1 MMITAQ
7 HIAQL
12 QQQFAAF
19 ITPLWIHV
27 EVASQSLRLLR
38 QDKVLQEYPVS
49 TATLGVGCEQDSYK
63 TPYGAHSIAACIGG
77 GQRIAEIFVGRRAIG
92 KTATIEQQAVATG
105 EDLILSRILWL
116 KGLQGNINQGA
127 GVDSYERYI
136 YIHGTQEEGLLGQP
150 ASHGCVRM
158 ANQDVI
164 DLFEPVMVGTFVYI
178 AG

>member
-1 MMITAQ
+1 M
-7 HIAQL
+7 
-12 QQQFAAF
+12 
-19 ITPLWIHV
+19 
-27 EVASQSLRLLR
+27 
-38 QDKVLQEYPVS
+38 K
-49 TATLGVGCEQDSYK
+49 
-63 TPYGAHSIAACIGG
+63 
-77 GQRIAEIFVGRRAIG
+77 
-92 KTATIEQQAVATG
+92 
-105 EDLILSRILWL
+105 L